1 MERQRR
7 ANERKQIQLEEEE
20 KQQQEKTN
28 NVEEIDEVLDIYK
41 KAIASI
47 KNSQAINEET
57 LKVAEGI
64 GQKLAAQTEQMLTIQ
79 SKLDQL
85 GDGLGRA
92 RHEMNTFLKGLAT
105 EKVKKKIYSH
115 TSRSLLSLLF
125 VLLSFC

>member
-1 MERQRR
+1 M
-7 ANERKQIQLEEEE
+7 
-20 KQQQEKTN
+20 EKTN

-92 RHEMNTFLKGLAT
+92 KHEMNTFLKGLAT
-105 EKVKKKIYSH
+105 EKVKKKKTKTH
-115 TSRSLLSLLF
+115 RSPLSLLF
-125 VLLSFC
+125 VLFSFC